1 MKVIDLLEESGKT
14 SPASPLDSVLSS
26 LKLGRDWDQD
36 ARAQDWVVDS
46 LAQMLDHT
54 FIMLRN
60 VRLEELDVPIPLILV
75 GPPGIQVVYASA
87 LRGIFRA
94 KGDVWE
100 QMDDHEQ
107 IFKPV
112 LPNMISRASL
122 MARAV
127 ETYLKNH
134 FPLLLIE
141 PVLVFSDPGTHVD
154 TIRPDVRIFLADGLE
169 RFCAGL
175 LQSGGR
181 LDRNTIQM
189 LVDLLSGT
197 SISEAQ
203 AATPYPEEDAFS
215 FRDEIMG
222 KKTTSLRDRLPSDEP
237 LAALINKM
245 PFSTRQW
252 VVLGLMVGFNILLLL
267 VFVLIILLS
276 A

>member
-14 SPASPLDSVLSS
+14 GPTSPLDSVLSS

-46 LAQMLDHT
+46 LAQMLDHS

-75 GPPGIQVVYASA
+75 GPPGIQVIYASA

-100 QMDDHEQ
+100 QMDDHQET
-107 IFKPV
+107 FKPV
-112 LPNMISRASL
+112 LPNMISRALL

-127 ETYLKNH
+127 ESYLKNRY
-134 FPLLLIE
+134 PLLLIE

-154 TIRPDVRIFLADGLE
+154 TIRPDVRIVLADGLE

-181 LDRNTIQM
+181 LDRNAIQM
-189 LVDLLSGT
+189 LVDLISGT

-203 AATPYPEEDAFS
+203 DATPFEEDAFS
-215 FRDEIMG
+215 FRDETKG
-222 KKTTSLRDRLPSDEP
+222 KKTTSLLDRLPSDEP
-237 LAALINKM
+237 ITSLINKM

-267 VFVLIILLS
+267 AFVLIILLS
-276 A
+276 S